1 MRLQTVHPLTTIMYS
16 SFNELISVYTS
27 YITLSAISFPFSA
40 KSDIASP
47 RLYFRFHFPP
57 SARLP
62 VSRCL
67 SFLHCGQLS
76 SLLHLCLCNG
86 KVNKFFSGVLFNQF
100 KLSSNT
106 RLEKRK
112 TVGKFRSPVSC
123 NFALYGYELH

>member
-67 SFLHCGQLS
+67 SFLHWPALFLTP
-76 SLLHLCLCNG
+76 SLFMQWQSE
-86 KVNKFFSGVLFNQF
+86 FFSGVLFNQF